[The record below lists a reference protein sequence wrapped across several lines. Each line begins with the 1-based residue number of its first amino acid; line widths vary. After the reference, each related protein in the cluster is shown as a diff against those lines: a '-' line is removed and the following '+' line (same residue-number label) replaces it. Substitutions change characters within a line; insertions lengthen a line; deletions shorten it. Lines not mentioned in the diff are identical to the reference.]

1 MLFVQFCDYR
11 LTSNFVFVVRRP
23 RAQEALGWHAARTQV
38 CFAWVF
44 GPMCVGSCV
53 RVCVRVCLCVVCV
66 SAIAVSLRMSSLSVS
81 SFRVCVCLHVFVSTC
96 ACFLAPCLNVRACCR
111 FEQEQT
117 PRLVHRLDKAWSY
130 LFPVRSLFFSRV
142 RLDQPSEPPHFPSVA
157 SLLIS
162 D

>member
-1 MLFVQFCDYR
+1 MGLWSDVCWFVRPGVCAC
-11 LTSNFVFVVRRP
+11 VFVC
-23 RAQEALGWHAARTQV
+23 GV
-38 CFAWVF
+38 CQCNRCLSSHVVVE
-44 GPMCVGSCV
+44 CVVVSC
-53 RVCVRVCLCVVCV
+53 VCV
-66 SAIAVSLRMSSLSVS
+66 SACFCEHV
-81 SFRVCVCLHVFVSTC
+81 RVFFGSM
-96 ACFLAPCLNVRACCR
+96 FERACCR